1 VVGTLNTVAA
11 YGAPVTFAVTKQPTN
26 GTVAIDPQGFY
37 TYTPNADKAASGFF
51 DSFTVT
57 AIDGRIH
64 LENFLGLPGHATT
77 MTVPVNWT
85 PTPAIPDSA
94 PTPRTQAQ
102 TSYPTY
108 TYTVVNNSWATQTFG
123 AGAYRGK
130 VLAFPAAGTEL
141 LTGQSADYRV
151 RAEQVPGTEI
161 NQQLVS
167 GGSGTVAGTLTW
179 DPNAPLDIYDI
190 AGAGYV
196 AICRP
201 TAGSC
206 GVPTGNGGS
215 INLFDAPGTVYAVSS
230 ANAQQQSNILQNLVA
245 DDLSNATFH
254 PKSQPTIGYT
264 DPRRV
269 PGYSYTDT
277 FDYNNGVN
285 YIFTAS
291 QTKTQTNSY
300 QYQVSV
306 NESEE
311 AKLAAL
317 TAKAA
322 QIATQ
327 TWGTTTE
334 DSLTYTQTLTYT
346 PSIYAD
352 PNYQETLYLY
362 TATPVYRFYGDWSVV
377 YGNTTYLLTDV
388 WIDSPNP
395 VTDQYPGYLK
405 AYTCDQGSSAC
416 RPLAAGNVPDRNS
429 WPGSPNYPVGE
440 PSSAT
445 VSVAYSGNV

>member
-1 VVGTLNTVAA
+1 LNTVAA
-11 YGAPVTFAVTKQPTN
+11 YGAPVTFAVTTKPAY
-26 GTVAIDPQGFY
+26 GTVEIDAQGHY
-37 TYTPNADKAASGFF
+37 SYTPNAELAASGGT
-51 DSFTVT
+51 DSFVVT
-57 AIDGRIH
+57 ATDGRIH

-215 INLFDAPGTVYAVSS
+215 INLFDAPGTVYPVSS

-306 NESEE
+306 SEAEE
-311 AKLAAL
+311 AKLDAL
-317 TAKAA
+317 TATAE

-327 TWGTTTE
+327 TWGTTIE
-334 DSLTYTQTLTYT
+334 DSLTYSQKLTWMPT
-346 PSIYAD
+346 PD
-352 PNYQETLYLY
+352 GNWQNLYLY
-362 TATPVYRFYGDWSVV
+362 SATPVYRFYGDWSVV
-377 YGNTTYLLTDV
+377 YGNTTYILTDV
-388 WIDSPNP
+388 WYDSPNP
-395 VTDQYPGYLK
+395 VTGQYPGYLK
-405 AYTCDQGSSAC
+405 AYTCDEGSSAC
-416 RPLAAGNVPDRNS
+416 LALVAGNVPDRNS
-429 WPGSPNYPVGE
+429 WPGPPNYPVVE
-440 PSSAT
+440 PSSAIVT
-445 VSVAYSGNV
+445 LKIPLPNE